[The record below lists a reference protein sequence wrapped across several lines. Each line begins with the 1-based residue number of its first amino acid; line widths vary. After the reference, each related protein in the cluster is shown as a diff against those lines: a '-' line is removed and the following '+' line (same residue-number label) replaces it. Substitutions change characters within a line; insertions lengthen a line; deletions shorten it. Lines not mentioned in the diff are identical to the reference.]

1 MVSFFRKKVSEDAVK
16 AHLERISFLMKYLEQ
31 YGLWNNKQVVEI
43 LNKEL
48 LLGIPEDIQNPED
61 RVWPDPSNSNIAISF
76 ACNDHD
82 NINCVNQFML
92 IGFDAMA
99 NTLIIGTAHQEDK
112 ERAHFSW
119 SITNESDAR
128 SVPRLSERIHQEFWN
143 LPGYSQIGLGEF
155 RFLKRA
161 QV

>member
-1 MVSFFRKKVSEDAVK
+1 MGLFFRKRVSGAAVK

-31 YGLWNNKQVVEI
+31 YGMWNKKEVVEV

-48 LLGIPEDIQNPED
+48 LLAIPKDIQDPEG

-76 ACNDHD
+76 SCNNSD
-82 NINCVNQFML
+82 NINCVNQFTL
-92 IGFDAMA
+92 IGFDVIA
-99 NTLIIGTAHQEDK
+99 NTLVIGTAHQKDK

-119 SITNESDAR
+119 SITKESDAR
-128 SVPRLSERIHQEFWN
+128 SVPPLSEKIHQEFWN
-143 LPGYSQIGLGEF
+143 LPGYNQIELGEF
-155 RFLKRA
+155 RFLKRT

>member
-1 MVSFFRKKVSEDAVK
+1 MVSFFRKKVSGDAVK

-31 YGLWNNKQVVEI
+31 YGMCNKKQVVKI

-48 LLGIPEDIQNPED
+48 LLGIPKEIQDPED

-76 ACNDHD
+76 ACNDRD
-82 NINCVNQFML
+82 NINCVNQFTL

-99 NTLIIGTAHQEDK
+99 NTLIIGTAHLEDK
-112 ERAHFSW
+112 EQTHFTW
-119 SITNESDAR
+119 SISKESDAR
-128 SVPRLSERIHQEFWN
+128 SMSPLSERIHQEFWN
-143 LPGYSQIGLGEF
+143 LPGYNQIGLGEF
-155 RFLKRA
+155 LFLKRF